1 MDTLRYF
8 RYEGYRIANF
18 EMETSALFG
27 LARLLGHE
35 AISCNVVLGNR
46 INKTFLSDPYAYI
59 DQMITARLEQIIA
72 L

>member
-1 MDTLRYF
+1 
-8 RYEGYRIANF
+8 
-18 EMETSALFG
+18 METSALFG

-46 INKTFLSDPYAYI
+46 ITKTFLSDPYAHI
-59 DQMITARLEQIIA
+59 DQMIATRLEQIIA